1 MKLKLIILNLKNNRN
16 FLYLICG
23 SIFLSLYIFEA
34 YSTFYLEVN
43 RYNFEDTLR
52 NKIKIYKNNKNL
64 KFDTRNKFEVFNE
77 EKKKNPGLTVSI
89 YSDLYDER
97 FNKIIP
103 LAGISNSK
111 TLYCNENGYY
121 AFYESDRFGFNNP
134 DKIWDDNEFELV
146 LLGDSFTQGN
156 CVFEK
161 NNLAGNLK
169 KLEKKS
175 NILNLGYNGNG
186 PLKKLATLREYLQNK
201 KIKKLLWIYYEGND
215 LEDLKNELKHLILQ
229 QYFTNKKYSQKLQ
242 ERQIEIDQILRQKI
256 IQEEKNYYKKESE
269 KRLDQF
275 KSFIKLNITRNVII
289 NHLLGPKKTAYEIED
304 LSNFSKI
311 LIEVKEYSN
320 ENNIEFIFVYLPE
333 YRRYKKSLKLDNHRN
348 YIYIIKLL
356 SDLNIKNIDFVKEID
371 KRKID
376 PADLFPF
383 KMISHNHYSELGYQI
398 LSDIIFQKINY

>member
-1 MKLKLIILNLKNNRN
+1 L
-16 FLYLICG
+16 F
-23 SIFLSLYIFEA
+23 
-34 YSTFYLEVN
+34 
-43 RYNFEDTLR
+43 
-52 NKIKIYKNNKNL
+52 
-64 KFDTRNKFEVFNE
+64 
-77 EKKKNPGLTVSI
+77 
-89 YSDLYDER
+89 
-97 FNKIIP
+97 
-103 LAGISNSK
+103 
-111 TLYCNENGYY
+111 CNENGYY

-146 LLGDSFTQGN
+146 LLGDSFTQGS

-186 PLKKLATLREYLQNK
+186 PLKNLATLREYLQNK

-215 LEDLKNELKHLILQ
+215 LEDLKNELKHLTLE
-229 QYFTNKKYSQKLQ
+229 QYFTNKTYSQKLK
-242 ERQIEIDQILRQKI
+242 EKQIEIDQILRQKI
-256 IQEEKNYYKKESE
+256 IEEEKKYYKKESE
-269 KRLDQF
+269 KRLGEF

-289 NHLLGPKKTAYEIED
+289 NHLVGPKTVNEIED

-311 LIEVKEYSN
+311 LIEVKEYSG

-333 YRRYKKSLKLDNHRN
+333 YKRYKKNLKLDNHRN
-348 YIYIIKLL
+348 YIHIVKLL
-356 SDLNIKNIDFVKEID
+356 NDLNIRNIDLVKEIE

-383 KMISHNHYSELGYQI
+383 KIISHIHYSELGYQI